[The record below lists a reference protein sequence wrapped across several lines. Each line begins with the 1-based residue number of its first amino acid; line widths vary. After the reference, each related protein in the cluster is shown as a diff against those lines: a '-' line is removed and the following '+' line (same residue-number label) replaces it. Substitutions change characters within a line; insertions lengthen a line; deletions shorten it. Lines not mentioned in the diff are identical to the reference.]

1 MKKRNYLSD
10 VEDRS
15 GNAFSVIA
23 DFEGNEEQL
32 MDIEVEEVLPI
43 LPLRNMVLFPG
54 VFMPVSVGRKS
65 SLKLVREAEKK
76 NSYIAVVCQKV
87 AETETPLLE
96 DLHTIGT
103 VAKIVRV
110 LEMPDQTTTVILQG
124 SKRME
129 LKEIT
134 DTTPYLKGRIATLNE
149 ELPEKND
156 KEFHAL
162 VEACKDLTV
171 RYIKS
176 SDMFRR
182 FGICHQEHY
191 QSNVFGRLYLYEPA
205 TQERRKDRTA
215 PYRLFAGAYLPPA

>member
-87 AETETPLLE
+87 AETETPLFE

-103 VAKIVRV
+103 VAKLSLIH
-110 LEMPDQTTTVILQG
+110 I
-124 SKRME
+124 
-129 LKEIT
+129 
-134 DTTPYLKGRIATLNE
+134 
-149 ELPEKND
+149 
-156 KEFHAL
+156 
-162 VEACKDLTV
+162 
-171 RYIKS
+171 
-176 SDMFRR
+176 
-182 FGICHQEHY
+182 
-191 QSNVFGRLYLYEPA
+191 
-205 TQERRKDRTA
+205 
-215 PYRLFAGAYLPPA
+215 

>member
-87 AETETPLLE
+87 AETETPLFE

-171 RYIKS
+171 R
-176 SDMFRR
+176 
-182 FGICHQEHY
+182 
-191 QSNVFGRLYLYEPA
+191 VFCFYFLLY
-205 TQERRKDRTA
+205 
-215 PYRLFAGAYLPPA
+215 